1 MCECCS
7 VPKSFVTLWTGAN
20 TEGLGGCSGAQG
32 LQQSLWPSPG
42 CSIPEGKQRPKA
54 PTCMGTSPHRSP
66 PGLDPLAWDM
76 QGSPGT
82 RPGREM
88 PRGPAGAAGAGSR
101 PSPLGPFSGQGCC
114 RILISVTREVRGRAE
129 VGLFKRCSR
138 VPRKQT
144 ERASQTFPVSLTPED
159 APGLGTKGALWRS
172 TAPGSVGSGQMRG
185 CPPRCAAASWPRG
198 SPFKVGGQ
206 TRPPGSP
213 GLSAEQGG

>member
-1 MCECCS
+1 MFKQVVNPEMAHGRGNRGLVVCECCS
-7 VPKSFVTLWTGAN
+7 VPKSFVTLLTGAN

-88 PRGPAGAAGAGSR
+88 PRGPAGAAGAGSCR
-101 PSPLGPFSGQGCC
+101 RWEPSFPAWPVLRARLLPNTNIGHTRGAGQ
-114 RILISVTREVRGRAE
+114 S
-129 VGLFKRCSR
+129 
-138 VPRKQT
+138 
-144 ERASQTFPVSLTPED
+144 
-159 APGLGTKGALWRS
+159 
-172 TAPGSVGSGQMRG
+172 
-185 CPPRCAAASWPRG
+185 
-198 SPFKVGGQ
+198 
-206 TRPPGSP
+206 
-213 GLSAEQGG
+213 